1 MSFAAG
7 AWSSVAFLI
16 FSSLLTLMGSSL
28 FRSIFIS
35 QASLSPLLE
44 EGDDMMPSLENPDRK
59 QLETRTEEICVI
71 WESKPSGGYI
81 MNFYRPKYVTCKK
94 TESERHTRCSRGRGA
109 PRGVGRA
116 HHPRGALVS
125 FLDCYL
131 FFYFSKYSKMEKY
144 CLKNCFGVGLLTVPH
159 TYSFSE
165 SKTVWK
171 VSLMYSFG
179 VTVSIILVS
188 TFMGLPEI

>member
-1 MSFAAG
+1 
-7 AWSSVAFLI
+7 
-16 FSSLLTLMGSSL
+16 
-28 FRSIFIS
+28 
-35 QASLSPLLE
+35 
-44 EGDDMMPSLENPDRK
+44 
-59 QLETRTEEICVI
+59 
-71 WESKPSGGYI
+71 

-94 TESERHTRCSRGRGA
+94 TESGRHTRCSRGRRRA
-109 PRGVGRA
+109 QGVGCA

-125 FLDCYL
+125 FPDCYL

-165 SKTVWK
+165 SETFWK
-171 VSLMYSFG
+171 VSLMYSSR

-188 TFMGLPEI
+188 TFIGLPEI

>member
-1 MSFAAG
+1 MICEVISHIAFSFRILG
-7 AWSSVAFLI
+7 RHVAQIYSRIARNKDRRYLRDTVVKTFGRLYNEFLP
-16 FSSLLTLMGSSL
+16 TK
-28 FRSIFIS
+28 RSIV
-35 QASLSPLLE
+35 Q
-44 EGDDMMPSLENPDRK
+44 ENGVQRAHEVPMR
-59 QLETRTEEICVI
+59 QGC
-71 WESKPSGGYI
+71 
-81 MNFYRPKYVTCKK
+81 
-94 TESERHTRCSRGRGA
+94 A
-109 PRGVGRA
+109 QGVGRA

-125 FLDCYL
+125 FPDCYL
-131 FFYFSKYSKMEKY
+131 FFYFSKYSKTEKY

-165 SKTVWK
+165 SETFRK